1 MTMLTPQ
8 SEAELAEIVAEADAP
23 LRIIGGGTRPIGA
36 SKAGEVLSTEGLS
49 GISLYEP
56 GALTLVAKAGTPVD
70 EIEAAL
76 AEEGQMLAFEPM
88 DHRRLLGTNG
98 TPTIGGVVAGNVSG
112 PRRVSSV
119 GACRDSLLGVRFV
132 DGTGRILKNGGRVM
146 KNVTGYDLNKLMC
159 GSWGTL
165 GVLSEVS
172 LKVLPRPAATATL
185 TVKDVASEH
194 AVPAMAA
201 ALGTPYEVNG
211 AFFGPYGPDGGTLH
225 IRVEG
230 ALSSVKY
237 RAGELAKC
245 LAPYGEATIETEA
258 GANRALWADIRD
270 MTYLADKPVV
280 LRSSIKPG
288 DAPGFVDGLPASH
301 PALHYFD
308 WGGGLI
314 WTAAEAAPDD
324 GARGLANA
332 MQATMTKT
340 GGHSTV
346 LKAPDGLRQAVSTFQ
361 PPIPPVAAIEAGL
374 RARFDPRGLFNP
386 GLMGQAA

>member
-1 MTMLTPQ
+1 
-8 SEAELAEIVAEADAP
+8 
-23 LRIIGGGTRPIGA
+23 
-36 SKAGEVLSTEGLS
+36 
-49 GISLYEP
+49 
-56 GALTLVAKAGTPVD
+56 
-70 EIEAAL
+70 
-76 AEEGQMLAFEPM
+76 
-88 DHRRLLGTNG
+88 
-98 TPTIGGVVAGNVSG
+98 
-112 PRRVSSV
+112 
-119 GACRDSLLGVRFV
+119 
-132 DGTGRILKNGGRVM
+132 
-146 KNVTGYDLNKLMC
+146 
-159 GSWGTL
+159 
-165 GVLSEVS
+165 VS

>member
-1 MTMLTPQ
+1 MLTPQ
-8 SEAELAEIVAEADAP
+8 SEAELAEIVAGADAP

-36 SKAGEVLSTEGLS
+36 TSASDVLSTAGLR
-49 GISLYEP
+49 GITLYEP
-56 GALTLVAKAGTPVD
+56 GALTLVAKAGTPVE
-70 EIEAAL
+70 EIETAL

-88 DHRRLLGTNG
+88 DHRRLLGTGG
-98 TPTIGGVVAGNVSG
+98 TPTIGGVVAGNISG

-132 DGTGRILKNGGRVM
+132 DGAGRVLKNGGRVM
-146 KNVTGYDLNKLMC
+146 KNVTGYDLNKLLC

-165 GVLSEVS
+165 GVLSEVA

-185 TVKDVASEH
+185 TLKDVAPDH

-211 AFFGPYGPDGGTLH
+211 AFFGPYDTEGGTLH

-245 LAPYGEATIETEA
+245 LAPYGQAKIETDA
-258 GANRALWADIRD
+258 GANHALWADIRD

-288 DAPGFVDGLPASH
+288 DAPGFVDRLPAAH

-314 WTAAEAAPDD
+314 WTAAEAAPNN
-324 GARGLANA
+324 GARELVNT
-332 MQATMTKT
+332 MQAVMTST
-340 GGHSTV
+340 GGHSTL
-346 LKAPDGLRQAVSTFQ
+346 LKAPDGMRQEVSTFQ
-361 PPIPPVAAIEAGL
+361 PSTPAVAAIEAGL
-374 RARFDPRGLFNP
+374 RARFDPKGLFNP

>member
-1 MTMLTPQ
+1 MLTPQ
-8 SEAELAEIVAEADAP
+8 SEAELAEIVAGADVP

-36 SKAGEVLSTEGLS
+36 SAASEVLSTAGIS
-49 GISLYEP
+49 GITLYEP
-56 GALTLVAKAGTPVD
+56 GALTLVAKAGTPVE

-88 DHRRLLGTNG
+88 DHRRLLGTSG

-132 DGTGRILKNGGRVM
+132 DGAGRILKNGGRVM
-146 KNVTGYDLNKLMC
+146 KNVTGYDLNKLLC

-165 GVLSEVS
+165 GVLSEVA

-185 TVKDVASEH
+185 TLKDVASDR

-211 AFFGPYGPDGGTLH
+211 AFFGPYGPEGGTLR

-237 RAGELAKC
+237 RAEELAKC
-245 LAPYGEATIETEA
+245 LAPYGEAEIETDAE
-258 GANRALWADIRD
+258 ANRALWIDIRD
-270 MTYLADKPVV
+270 MAYLADKPVV

-288 DAPGFVDGLPASH
+288 DAPGFVDGLPSSH

-324 GARGLANA
+324 GARGLVSS
-332 MQATMTKT
+332 MQAAMTET

-346 LKAPDGLRQAVSTFQ
+346 LKAPDGLRQGVSTFQ
-361 PPIPPVAAIEAGL
+361 PPVSAVAAIEAGL
-374 RARFDPRGLFNP
+374 RARFDPQGLFNP